1 MVTYLV
7 IILTALAILA
17 ILLSS
22 FFQNYIM
29 ETRTAELVREG
40 EAISQYIGYYLSGL
54 IDTRT
59 LHYQYQVIDRFLGV
73 TIWVTDARGYIWSS
87 HNSTQLDAVEWEN
100 EKLTIDEFVQVLEGN
115 TITRVGRFG
124 ESFPVPVLTVG
135 MPLKINDKVG
145 GTIFLHS
152 PIKGINRTLRDTYM
166 SIWRSAIISTVL
178 SIFISYFIT
187 RRITNPLIEMNM
199 ISREIATGNFKR
211 RVKVKTRDEVGQLA
225 MNFNAMA
232 DSLEKLEL
240 MRRSFV
246 ANVSHELKS
255 PLTSMRGYIQGV
267 LDHTISNED
276 REKYLAI
283 ALEET
288 ERMNR
293 LINDLLD
300 LSQIQ
305 TGQFSL
311 DIKVLDINETIRR
324 VLIAWEDRINEKG
337 MDIEVDFDQEARLVE
352 GDPDRLQQVII
363 NLLDNAIKFTRE
375 GGLIKLK
382 TWQYKEKVF
391 VKVEDQ
397 GPGIPEDEIAHIWE
411 PFYQIDKSRSR
422 VKGGTGLGLSI
433 VKKIIEGH
441 GQNIWLNSEKGKGSA
456 FIFSLRAAKKA

>member
-1 MVTYLV
+1 M
-7 IILTALAILA
+7 
-17 ILLSS
+17 
-22 FFQNYIM
+22 
-29 ETRTAELVREG
+29 
-40 EAISQYIGYYLSGL
+40 
-54 IDTRT
+54 
-59 LHYQYQVIDRFLGV
+59 
-73 TIWVTDARGYIWSS
+73 
-87 HNSTQLDAVEWEN
+87 
-100 EKLTIDEFVQVLEGN
+100 
-115 TITRVGRFG
+115 
-124 ESFPVPVLTVG
+124 
-135 MPLKINDKVG
+135 
-145 GTIFLHS
+145 
-152 PIKGINRTLRDTYM
+152 
-166 SIWRSAIISTVL
+166 
-178 SIFISYFIT
+178 
-187 RRITNPLIEMNM
+187 
-199 ISREIATGNFKR
+199 
-211 RVKVKTRDEVGQLA
+211 
-225 MNFNAMA
+225 
-232 DSLEKLEL
+232 
-240 MRRSFV
+240 